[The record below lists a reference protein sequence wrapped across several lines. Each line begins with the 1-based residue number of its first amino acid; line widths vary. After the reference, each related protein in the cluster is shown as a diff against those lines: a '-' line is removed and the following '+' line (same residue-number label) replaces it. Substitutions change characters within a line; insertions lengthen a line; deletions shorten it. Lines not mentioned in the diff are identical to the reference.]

1 MAQKSSGVS
10 SKGSKQLGEIYLK
23 TKITNIET
31 GKSITLNLLV
41 DTGAT
46 LTVVSKDKLKAIGIK
61 PIDRTELT
69 LADGRTIVRDV
80 GVAKFTIKG
89 RTAFGG
95 VVFGEENDDNVLG
108 ITILEMMGWALDL
121 KTGKLRRKRIRF

>member
-1 MAQKSSGVS
+1 LAQKSSGVS

-61 PIDRTELT
+61 PMDRIELT

-80 GVAKFTIKG
+80 GVAEFEIKG
-89 RTAFGG
+89 RRAFGG

-108 ITILEMMGWALDL
+108 ITILETMGWALDL

>member
-1 MAQKSSGVS
+1 LAQKSSGVS
-10 SKGSKQLGEIYLK
+10 NKGSKQLGEIYLK

-46 LTVVSKDKLKAIGIK
+46 VTVVPKSKLKAIGIK
-61 PIDRTELT
+61 PICKMEIT
-69 LADGRTIVRDV
+69 LADGRTIMRDV
-80 GVAKFTIKG
+80 GVAEFEIKG

-95 VVFGEENDDNVLG
+95 VVFGEENDDSVLG
-108 ITILEMMGWALDL
+108 VTVLETMGWALDL